1 MRAQSTALRG
11 SRRGLPCT
19 RANSP
24 AQTSLQTVGLCEP
37 MAGRAHWQG
46 PSLLAGTFLLKW
58 THHICGF
65 LSRLAG
71 ESVQSHALLYPRS
84 ISQALT
90 NTALFLAKTLESR
103 QLHGSTRAGR
113 MWREGKEGLF
123 SSKPAGQTEFLP
135 THQERNEGQQNST
148 RGGWAP
154 GRVRRPWFQAL
165 SSGLGP
171 SPLTLLGL
179 SLFL

>member
-135 THQERNEGQQNST
+135 THQERN
-148 RGGWAP
+148 RGNRTAP
-154 GRVRRPWFQAL
+154 VGDGHQGGSGDPGSRRSLQAL
-165 SSGLGP
+165 GQVR
-171 SPLTLLGL
+171 
-179 SLFL
+179 